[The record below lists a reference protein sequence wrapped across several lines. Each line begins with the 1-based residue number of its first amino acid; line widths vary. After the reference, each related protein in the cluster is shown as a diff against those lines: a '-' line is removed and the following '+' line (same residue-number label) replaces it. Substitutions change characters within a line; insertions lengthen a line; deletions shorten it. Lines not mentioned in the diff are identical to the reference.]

1 MEQLK
6 KDDNKYFEIDSSC
19 TNSSMLPKVVSNI
32 KDDSLLKNGTWA
44 YLGSATN
51 ESKRYLFWTSVKT
64 DVVGPNEK
72 IPIIMSTGDGDSMF
86 LKQQT
91 ATRNNKGA
99 TYVTIAEHLT
109 DTKHQQIITNGK
121 QYNSLKEAYDAYE
134 KVIADNYPGFKDTL
148 PKTK

>member
-1 MEQLK
+1 
-6 KDDNKYFEIDSSC
+6 
-19 TNSSMLPKVVSNI
+19 
-32 KDDSLLKNGTWA
+32 
-44 YLGSATN
+44 
-51 ESKRYLFWTSVKT
+51 
-64 DVVGPNEK
+64 
-72 IPIIMSTGDGDSMF
+72 MF
-86 LKQQT
+86 LKQQQLPET
-91 ATRNNKGA
+91 IRAA